1 MDTLSLKFI
10 LFHSGQEHTS
20 EQECP
25 VEWTCEATFQPVTAP
40 TQEVSAQRIGHL
52 CVNQHKLSLTIMI
65 DCTCLL
71 PGSSHF
77 HTDHRNSFLI
87 PLGLIY
93 IEQTHTHTYI
103 HIHNRTSYIQIY
115 KYIVTKIQ
123 IFKLTAITE
132 CDWNTTGLKLNLF
145 CSNKDMEHFRHR
157 TVLVRYYIPC
167 VMWWS
172 YIQLFFLY

>member
-1 MDTLSLKFI
+1 MIPRFNWLQGLKDYMDTLSLKFI

-25 VEWTCEATFQPVTAP
+25 VEGTCEATFQPVTAP
-40 TQEVSAQRIGHL
+40 TQEVSAQRIGHP

-93 IEQTHTHTYI
+93 IEQTHTYTHTYI
-103 HIHNRTSYIQIY
+103 FITGQVTY
-115 KYIVTKIQ
+115 KFTNISSPK
-123 IFKLTAITE
+123 FKY
-132 CDWNTTGLKLNLF
+132 
-145 CSNKDMEHFRHR
+145 SN
-157 TVLVRYYIPC
+157 
-167 VMWWS
+167 
-172 YIQLFFLY
+172 